1 MSLIPYVFDD
11 FLPSHHNLFG
21 LELYPRDLW
30 ATPAERSLWRSL
42 STPPGHLKSQLE
54 RLHELQKN
62 MHIGKD
68 GFEVKLD
75 VEHFKPEEITVKTV
89 DNSIII
95 DAKHEEKK
103 DDVGSVSRHIV
114 RRYDLPKGFKPE
126 QVVSSIS
133 SDGLLTIKCPK
144 AEVNKA
150 AIVRKIPIEQTGPAR
165 VTDEKTKEDKIVE
178 APKEATEEK
187 MAEKTEGKAE
197 EKK

>member
-1 MSLIPYVFDD
+1 
-11 FLPSHHNLFG
+11 
-21 LELYPRDLW
+21 
-30 ATPAERSLWRSL
+30 
-42 STPPGHLKSQLE
+42 
-54 RLHELQKN
+54 

-114 RRYDLPKGFKPE
+114 RRYDLPKGYNPE

-133 SDGLLTIKCPK
+133 SDGILTIKCPK
-144 AEVNKA
+144 AEITKG
-150 AIVRKIPIEQTGPAR
+150 AIVRKIPIEPTGPAR
-165 VTDEKTKEDKIVE
+165 VTYKKTKEDEKEE
-178 APKEATEEK
+178 ATKEVTEEK
-187 MAEKTEGKAE
+187 TTEKAEGKTTEKAE
-197 EKK
+197 QKK